1 MENNN
6 LGRNGKD
13 TVTGFEGII
22 ISEHRYLTGCTQYGL
37 QPKIKEDG
45 SLPEAK
51 YFDTTRVEVT
61 GEKVNINGV
70 VEDPGCE
77 VRERP

>member
-1 MENNN
+1 MKND
-6 LGRNGKD
+6 LGKNGKD
-13 TVTGFEGII
+13 SVTGFEGII
-22 ISEHRYLTGCTQYGL
+22 TSEHNYLTGCTQYGL

-51 YFDTTRVEVT
+51 YFDKTRVVVS
-61 GEKVNINGV
+61 GEALTIEGC
-70 VEDPGCE
+70 VEDPGCD